1 MSLRNKSLKHMLIGK
16 NILKLL
22 VFWLLI
28 FHLKIF
34 SSSSE
39 TGAAKGK
46 KFYYEADEIQY
57 LPKSK
62 HLLLKNNV
70 IFLYK
75 EIFFSANK
83 VEIFHKKHLV
93 VAEGN
98 VSILHKKERILAQKL
113 IFNLQNKKMRL
124 DHVEITLDDTDSKE
138 ISGLNENEIRLYNIS
153 KAELLYENER
163 VKRSEEINNKLLSL
177 QKQYSWFIENQ
188 IEEKDKIDDII
199 NSYSKLLER
208 SLRSS
213 QQKNKALL
221 RLPKNLRQK
230 LIKRRETIKKFQSK
244 SDNSQ
249 STFFNM
255 RNIKGHL
262 SIFAERVFRNDD
274 SIYKLEKAT
283 ISSCKCQEDDGFK
296 IWNLKAN

>member
-1 MSLRNKSLKHMLIGK
+1 
-16 NILKLL
+16 
-22 VFWLLI
+22 
-28 FHLKIF
+28 
-34 SSSSE
+34 
-39 TGAAKGK
+39 
-46 KFYYEADEIQY
+46 
-57 LPKSK
+57 
-62 HLLLKNNV
+62 
-70 IFLYK
+70 
-75 EIFFSANK
+75 
-83 VEIFHKKHLV
+83 
-93 VAEGN
+93 
-98 VSILHKKERILAQKL
+98 
-113 IFNLQNKKMRL
+113 MRL

-262 SIFAERVFRNDD
+262 SIFAERVFRNYY
-274 SIYKLEKAT
+274 SIYKLDKAT

-296 IWNLKAN
+296 IWNLKASSKHL